1 MITKIQLKEIIHRK
15 YDWILDDLKSH
26 DKIAMVTSKLLQG
39 IDICLKKK
47 SDLPY
52 YATFYSDYFCV
63 YNIDSIIDMAFS
75 LEGNKRKMCLTL
87 LKSSLLYHQ
96 DKKSSLKKSLPKEE
110 GKTIELSDAYLD
122 IRNRDEIWAYD
133 DKVIEFLVAHYAEEL
148 KRLPFQISGYLTT
161 RKDEKKLKRKYK
173 DYDVKYEKYRF
184 IKLLQRSQDELSKG
198 LNSVRV
204 SEKSVEIHN
213 RVKSVEIRNDSPQD
227 NHKGISSIGID
238 NNRSCAITHDTT
250 NLGVLDTPITEVA
263 EEIELNIA
271 DNATMT
277 SKTKYN
283 SNKVRVKED
292 ISYSEQQAI
301 SKKIGERGEE
311 LVLRNEIKKIK
322 EWGLPNETLSKVRRV
337 SLESDD
343 YGFDILSFDR
353 DGNERYL
360 EVKTTKTNGKNFSF
374 VLTRNEFEQAKKYG
388 NKYSFVIVFDIL
400 SNPCIWNMGNPF
412 VEEPYKVEIQPIQY
426 RVDINTTGVDIE

>member
-52 YATFYSDYFCV
+52 YVTFYSDYFCV

-198 LNSVRV
+198 LNSVGV

-292 ISYSEQQAI
+292 ISDSEQQAI

-311 LVLRNEIKKIK
+311 LVLRNEIEKIK